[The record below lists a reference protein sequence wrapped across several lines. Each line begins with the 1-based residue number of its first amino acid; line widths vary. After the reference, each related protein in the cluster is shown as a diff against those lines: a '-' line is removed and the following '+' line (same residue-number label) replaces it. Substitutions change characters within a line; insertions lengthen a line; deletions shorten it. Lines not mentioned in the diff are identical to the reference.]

1 MSDFTIFIIGIFFGM
16 VLTIIVGYIA
26 EKRTEIK

>member
-1 MSDFTIFIIGIFFGM
+1 MTLFTAFAIGVLVGM